1 MIHPTG
7 EQYEIRS
14 HGWSAVTTQVGAG
27 LRSLTWDGVELL
39 DTYLAHEEP
48 RRWQGA
54 HLMPWPNRLRDGRYS
69 IAATEYQLPINEVAR
84 MNANHGLNVGQQW
97 EVLSHMSSAI
107 RQRTV
112 FWPRRGWPGIL
123 AVEILHEVSEDGLT
137 VDVLATNIGTTP
149 VPWGYGTHPY
159 FRFDELSEV
168 ELSIPFDAELA
179 VDPERLLPIRLGPVT
194 QEHDFSRPR
203 RIGETVLDTAFTDP
217 LTREWA
223 VSLHGDGR
231 TIEIW
236 GDATTQWVQVFTP
249 PTRASIA
256 IESMTCGP
264 NAFNEGPTHRDR
276 ILLRSGESARARW
289 GVSAPARWRG
299 TPAPR

>member
-194 QEHDFSRPR
+194 QEHDFTRPR

-256 IESMTCGP
+256 IEPMTCGP

>member
-54 HLMPWPNRLRDGRYS
+54 HLMPWPNRLHDGRYS

-107 RQRTV
+107 RQCTV

-149 VPWGYGTHPY
+149 VP
-159 FRFDELSEV
+159 
-168 ELSIPFDAELA
+168 
-179 VDPERLLPIRLGPVT
+179 
-194 QEHDFSRPR
+194 
-203 RIGETVLDTAFTDP
+203 
-217 LTREWA
+217 
-223 VSLHGDGR
+223 
-231 TIEIW
+231 
-236 GDATTQWVQVFTP
+236 
-249 PTRASIA
+249 
-256 IESMTCGP
+256 
-264 NAFNEGPTHRDR
+264 
-276 ILLRSGESARARW
+276 
-289 GVSAPARWRG
+289 
-299 TPAPR
+299 